1 MCKKFH
7 HCQTAVTCDKHACA
21 GTAPLLEFWPKT
33 GAIFWPPIRLSFC
46 RNCNQIRVS
55 VPKMGPPG
63 GPLFGTGRQQ
73 AQARKSTRSGGRVFG
88 EGSGTFCSRACR
100 SKRSPGAKRPF
111 RRLFRWRKRCTHLVL
126 WPSCVSKPICAILFF
141 PMHLRQVSQNQC
153 CCGCSPFQVVLML
166 DPTSQI
172 VFFVQSV
179 CSCQQTLSHASGPF

>member
-33 GAIFWPPIRLSFC
+33 GAIFWPPMRLSFC
-46 RNCNQIRVS
+46 RNCNQIRIS

-111 RRLFRWRKRCTHLVL
+111 RRPCRWRKRCTHLVL
-126 WPSCVSKPICAILFF
+126 WPSCVSKPTCAMLFF
-141 PMHLRQVSQNQC
+141 LP
-153 CCGCSPFQVVLML
+153 
-166 DPTSQI
+166 
-172 VFFVQSV
+172 
-179 CSCQQTLSHASGPF
+179 HASAPSVSKPMLLWVQPLSGRSDAGSNLANHVLCEPGLQLPADP